1 LSHGKIT
8 KGTLKEKTM
17 STIGRL
23 TAISAL
29 AIAMALPASAETLRL
44 STQANAPH
52 PWLDAAEVLR
62 EDMLKATDGRVDIQ
76 IFSGGALGK
85 DATALDEMRMGT
97 IDLLIGGT
105 QEATPF
111 FPEYQLF
118 SLSYLF
124 ANEEVLRKAV
134 APESAISDYFQ
145 KVYEKGG
152 TGLKL
157 LALTGGGVRNLS
169 NNTRAVTSIKDI
181 AGMRMRVPGSRMDA
195 LMWETSGALPT
206 SLPFTE
212 LYTGMQTGVVDA
224 FESTISAYVAN
235 KLYEVAPYHAR
246 TEHQFMVSH
255 ITMSEA
261 AFNRLS
267 EDDQA
272 ALMRAA
278 AHASQV
284 AIDAGIKYDQSLLEP
299 YVAAGQI
306 TVTEVDK
313 APFIEIVRPLHDEV
327 AADLGVTDLL
337 ELIRNID

>member
-1 LSHGKIT
+1 MKAFYPVT
-8 KGTLKEKTM
+8 V
-17 STIGRL
+17 
-23 TAISAL
+23 SAVL
-29 AIAMALPASAETLRL
+29 LLASAIPVHAQTLRL

-52 PWLDAAEVLR
+52 PWLDAAQTLR
-62 EDMLKATDGRVDIQ
+62 EDMLEATDGRVQ
-76 IFSGGALGK
+76 IEIFNGGALGN

-97 IDLLIGGT
+97 IDVLIGGT

-111 FPEYQLF
+111 FPQYQLF

-124 ANEEVLRKAV
+124 ADEEVLRAAV
-134 APESAISDYFQ
+134 APESEISAYFQ
-145 KVYEKGG
+145 SVYSDSGN
-152 TGLKL
+152 GLKL

-169 NNTRAVTSIKDI
+169 NNNGPVASIDDI

-224 FESTISAYVAN
+224 FESTISAYTAN
-235 KLYEVAPYHAR
+235 KLYEVAPYHSQ

-255 ITMSEA
+255 ITMSQA
-261 AFNRLS
+261 SFDRLS

-272 ALMRAA
+272 ALMAAA

-284 AIDAGIKYDQSLLEP
+284 AIDAGIEYDSSLLAPLVES
-299 YVAAGQI
+299 GQV
-306 TVTEVDK
+306 TLTEVDK
-313 APFIEIVRPLHDEV
+313 APFIEIVAPLHDQV

-337 ELIRNID
+337 DLIRSLD

>member
-1 LSHGKIT
+1 MNRRIYVSI
-8 KGTLKEKTM
+8 
-17 STIGRL
+17 
-23 TAISAL
+23 
-29 AIAMALPASAETLRL
+29 IAAASIAAGAPAAAQQLRL

-52 PWLDAAEVLR
+52 PWLDAAQVLR
-62 EDMLKATDGRVDIQ
+62 DDMLAATDGRIE
-76 IFSGGALGK
+76 IAISGGGALGN

-124 ANEEVLRKAV
+124 EDDEALRRTLEPDGAVL
-134 APESAISDYFQ
+134 EYFRQ
-145 KVYEKGG
+145 VYDDSGS
-152 TGLKL
+152 GLKL

-169 NNTRAVTSIKDI
+169 NSRRAIEEIGDV
-181 AGMRMRVPGSRMDA
+181 AALRMRVPGSRMDA

-235 KLYEVAPYHAR
+235 KLYEVAPHHAF

-255 ITMSEA
+255 ITMSA
-261 AFNRLS
+261 ASFDRLAP
-267 EDDQA
+267 EDQD
-272 ALMRAA
+272 ALMAAAARAA
-278 AHASQV
+278 EV
-284 AIDAGIKYDQSLLEP
+284 AIDAGIAYDRSLLAPLIES
-299 YVAAGQI
+299 GQ
-306 TVTEVDK
+306 VHVSQVDK
-313 APFIEIVRPLHDEV
+313 EPFIQIVSPLHDQV
-327 AADLGVTDLL
+327 AQDLGVSDLL
-337 ELIRNID
+337 DLIRGIK